1 MLEKQMK
8 TQQVLGCRDMT
19 ICDQT
24 NEADGLR
31 PSSGTLSWR
40 LAQGA
45 LPGVKYALTA
55 NGYVV
60 LP

>member
-1 MLEKQMK
+1 
-8 TQQVLGCRDMT
+8 VLGCRDMT